1 MQELEKIKVPAGIK
15 RLKFLCLSREELP
28 EQYRG
33 GDHKTFPLGRLS
45 KHKQHSEVRRNKFK
59 EG

>member
-1 MQELEKIKVPAGIK
+1 MQELEKIEVPAGIK

-33 GDHKTFPLGRLS
+33 GDHKTSSRTS
-45 KHKQHSEVRRNKFK
+45 FK
-59 EG
+59 TQAALWGQKE